1 MPNHHNCSL
10 VHMCACKRLL
20 REVFLCVLCLLQ
32 STAWPNVLREHS
44 IDAELADN
52 AVIVLRQLVT
62 GV

>member
-1 MPNHHNCSL
+1 
-10 VHMCACKRLL
+10 MCACKRLL